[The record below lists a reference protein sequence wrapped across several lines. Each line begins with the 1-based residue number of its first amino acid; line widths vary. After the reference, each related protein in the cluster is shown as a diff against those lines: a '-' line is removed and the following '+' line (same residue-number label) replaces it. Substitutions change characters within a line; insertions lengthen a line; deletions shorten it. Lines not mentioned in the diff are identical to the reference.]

1 MDSEEVYG
9 CDALFF
15 KGKPLLGKIIH
26 DLDNVL
32 CRAMLADSRAAGF
45 DELTVT
51 NGWVV
56 MYLAANGDR
65 EIFQK
70 DIEREFSITRSTVS
84 AVIKLMEQKGYLA
97 RVSEMRDA
105 RLKKL
110 VLTDRGR
117 AFAEKMHVRDLEK
130 NDHILENITDEEIR
144 TFLRVI
150 NTIKQNVK
158 E

>member
-70 DIEREFSITRSTVS
+70 DIES
-84 AVIKLMEQKGYLA
+84 AIIVACLI
-97 RVSEMRDA
+97 
-105 RLKKL
+105 
-110 VLTDRGR
+110 
-117 AFAEKMHVRDLEK
+117 FC
-130 NDHILENITDEEIR
+130 
-144 TFLRVI
+144 
-150 NTIKQNVK
+150 
-158 E
+158 

>member
-1 MDSEEVYG
+1 METVEG
-9 CDALFF
+9 CNCKYLDAH
-15 KGKPLLGKIIH
+15 GKPMLGRIIH
-26 DLDNVL
+26 DLDNML
-32 CRAMLADSRAAGF
+32 CRAMLADGRAAGF

-51 NGWVV
+51 NGWII
-56 MYLAANGDR
+56 MYLSANGSR

-70 DIEREFSITRSTVS
+70 DIERDFSITRSTVS

-97 RVSEMRDA
+97 REAVMRDA

-117 AFAEKMHVRDLEK
+117 DLAERMHSQAIRK
-130 NDHILENITDEEIR
+130 NENMLKNITDGELSV
-144 TFLRVI
+144 FLRVI
-150 NTIKQNVK
+150 DKIKQNVK

>member
-1 MDSEEVYG
+1 MEPEG
-9 CDALFF
+9 KCDCESMCFH
-15 KGKPLLGKIIH
+15 GRPLLGRMIH
-26 DLDNVL
+26 DLDNML
-32 CRAMLADSRAAGF
+32 CRAMLADGRAAGF

-51 NGWVV
+51 NGWIV
-56 MYLAANGDR
+56 MYLAHNSDR
-65 EIFQK
+65 EIFQR

-97 RVSEMRDA
+97 RVSVMRDA

-110 VLTDRGR
+110 VLTERGR
-117 AFAEKMHVRDLEK
+117 KFAENMHSRALEK
-130 NDHILENITDEEIR
+130 NNHMLENITDEEIR

-150 NTIKQNVK
+150 DKIKQNVK

>member
-1 MDSEEVYG
+1 MGIEGDCGCEVLDS
-9 CDALFF
+9 
-15 KGKPLLGKIIH
+15 KGKPLLGKLIH
-26 DLDNVL
+26 DMDNML
-32 CRAMLADSRAAGF
+32 YRSMLADGKQAGF

-51 NGWVV
+51 NGWII
-56 MYLAANGDR
+56 MYLSANADR

-97 RVSEMRDA
+97 RMAVARDA

-110 VLTDRGR
+110 ILTDRGR
-117 AFAEKMHVRDLEK
+117 AFADKMHSRNMAKNEKMLK
-130 NDHILENITDEEIR
+130 NITEEEMQ
-144 TFLRVI
+144 TFLCVI
-150 NTIKQNVK
+150 DKIKQNVK